1 MVDYLRNE
9 DLPQFFNSLTVA
21 LLPIKDNE
29 VLEAY
34 SGTHWAA
41 PGDLDG
47 SVTPYNVD
55 VGAISFSYYD
65 KWNEPSEMAAKLGRI
80 RWNPDEVFGV
90 AIDGQHRLAA
100 MKSSCRQ
107 TLEIG
112 RPKQSACHSA
122 GIRRKTG

>member
-1 MVDYLRNE
+1 M
-9 DLPQFFNSLTVA
+9 A

-41 PGDLDG
+41 PGPIDG

-65 KWNEPSEMAAKLGRI
+65 KWNEPSEMAAKLGQI

-100 MKSSCRQ
+100 IKSLVSSNVGDRAAK
-107 TLEIG
+107 TEVPVILLVFDG
-112 RPKQSACHSA
+112 RLDTEGHLVAA
-122 GIRRKTG
+122 T